1 MTDLPW
7 PPPRFQSFESY
18 SHELEYAIDLHPDFG
33 NWIAEKRRFYEDHLA
48 WSQEDKFLTG
58 CMTIDELK
66 KQYVSE
72 RQKEILENHAR
83 RHTFLK
89 RQKHSSNFSSYEED
103 KRMYEKQMKAY
114 EEQHVKYIH
123 SYRNGVEVIE
133 CIRDRRY
140 EQNMPKKPR
149 SVEYEDAIE
158 KNSVDVA
165 KLHASTTATVE

>member
-7 PPPRFQSFESY
+7 PPPPFQSFESY

-33 NWIAEKRRFYEDHLA
+33 NWIAEKRRFYEDNLYC
-48 WSQEDKFLTG
+48 DFGFLG

-72 RQKEILENHAR
+72 RQKEILEKHAR

-89 RQKHSSNFSSYEED
+89 RQKHSPSFSSYEED
-103 KRMYEKQMKAY
+103 KGIYEKQMKAY
-114 EEQHVKYIH
+114 EELYVKYVH

-140 EQNMPKKPR
+140 EEDMPKKPR
-149 SVEYEDAIE
+149 SVEYEDLIE

-165 KLHASTTATVE
+165 KLHASTSC

>member
-7 PPPRFQSFESY
+7 PPPLFQSFESY
-18 SHELEYAIDLHPDFG
+18 NHELEYAIHLHPDFG
-33 NWIAEKRRFYEDHLA
+33 NWIAEKRRFYEDSFT
-48 WSQEDKFLTG
+48 WNTEFW
-58 CMTIDELK
+58 MTIDQLK

-72 RQKEILENHAR
+72 RQKEILEKHAR
-83 RHTFLK
+83 RHTLLK
-89 RQKHSSNFSSYEED
+89 RQKHSPSFSSYDED
-103 KRMYEKQMKAY
+103 KRMYKKQMKAY
-114 EEQHVKYIH
+114 EEQHVKYVH

-140 EQNMPKKPR
+140 EKDMPKKPR

-165 KLHASTTATVE
+165 KLHASTTVTVE